1 MRREAKAMARLRDGL
16 DSRGTHDAARAVASH
31 PATGCCREAPEALPR
46 GRGQPIPDPDG
57 VVLADTAIVGED
69 DR

>member
-1 MRREAKAMARLRDGL
+1 MLQGGAR
-16 DSRGTHDAARAVASH
+16 SVAA
-31 PATGCCREAPEALPR
+31 